1 MQLRH
6 NCTPLF
12 LNQSTFDYFRAVYKN
27 VLLTKKNALKKKIEC
42 EYQQKKKKGKENKK
56 QKGNI
61 MERFYVAEKSDIQ
74 ELKNKTKNN
83 CNVTLNAGSSISSSQ
98 GWNILGIHYYN
109 TIYI

>member
-61 MERFYVAEKSDIQ
+61 MERFYVAEKSDMLFHKSVV
-74 ELKNKTKNN
+74 EFR
-83 CNVTLNAGSSISSSQ
+83 V
-98 GWNILGIHYYN
+98 
-109 TIYI
+109 

>member
-27 VLLTKKNALKKKIEC
+27 VLLTKKERTQKKIEC
-42 EYQQKKKKGKENKK
+42 EYQQKKKKGKEKKK

-61 MERFYVAEKSDIQ
+61 MERFYWPF
-74 ELKNKTKNN
+74 NKLMKQI
-83 CNVTLNAGSSISSSQ
+83 LISSKKES
-98 GWNILGIHYYN
+98 W
-109 TIYI
+109 